1 MSCSK
6 VRPDQDFLDIPTE
19 NVELNTSTLKQT
31 RESKDLLQKQ
41 VMMNQKI
48 LMGINKK
55 KPHRPSSLNDRS
67 KAHINKIHD
76 SKRSLSHMRQ
86 PKSGTM
92 KMSSS
97 GQNFPQTGLTRA
109 QHSDTQPMGSLKKLQ
124 KHRPS
129 SKTKDQINP
138 SEFKKV
144 LINEVNELK

>member
-6 VRPDQDFLDIPTE
+6 VRPDQDLLDIPTE
-19 NVELNTSTLKQT
+19 NVELNTSTLKQP
-31 RESKDLLQKQ
+31 REAKNILQKQ

-55 KPHRPSSLNDRS
+55 KSTRPSSLNDRS

-76 SKRSLSHMRQ
+76 SKRSLSRLRQ

-97 GQNFPQTGLTRA
+97 GQTFPQTGLTRA

-124 KHRPS
+124 KHQQS
-129 SKTKDQINP
+129 
-138 SEFKKV
+138 
-144 LINEVNELK
+144 